1 MFTRLKED
9 LQCFK
14 DRDPAARSSLEI
26 FFLYP
31 GFRAV
36 RMYRRAHWCYTHRLF
51 FLARL
56 ISQRCVRK
64 TNIEIHPGAT
74 IGRRFA
80 IDHGTGVVIGET
92 AVIGD
97 DCLLYQGV
105 TLGGTGKDHGKRHPT
120 LGNNVMVGAGAKILG
135 PFTVGDNSNVAAG
148 SIVLSEIPPN
158 CTAVG
163 IPARIVKQDG
173 IRVDRLDQ
181 IHVADPVEL
190 ELRGLRARVNQL
202 EDELEDQTNACP
214 RLRQRAET
222 QQEPLNDVNFW
233 VI

>member
-1 MFTRLKED
+1 MEGED
-9 LQCFK
+9 
-14 DRDPAARSSLEI
+14 
-26 FFLYP
+26 
-31 GFRAV
+31 
-36 RMYRRAHWCYTHRLF
+36 
-51 FLARL
+51 
-56 ISQRCVRK
+56 
-64 TNIEIHPGAT
+64 
-74 IGRRFA
+74 
-80 IDHGTGVVIGET
+80 ET

>member
-1 MFTRLKED
+1 M
-9 LQCFK
+9 
-14 DRDPAARSSLEI
+14 
-26 FFLYP
+26 
-31 GFRAV
+31 
-36 RMYRRAHWCYTHRLF
+36 
-51 FLARL
+51 
-56 ISQRCVRK
+56 
-64 TNIEIHPGAT
+64 
-74 IGRRFA
+74 
-80 IDHGTGVVIGET
+80 
-92 AVIGD
+92 
-97 DCLLYQGV
+97 
-105 TLGGTGKDHGKRHPT
+105 
-120 LGNNVMVGAGAKILG
+120 
-135 PFTVGDNSNVAAG
+135 
-148 SIVLSEIPPN
+148 LSEIPPN

>member
-1 MFTRLKED
+1 MFNRLKED

-36 RMYRRAHWCYTHRLF
+36 RMYRRAHWCYTHKLF

-222 QQEPLNDVNFW
+222 QEPLNDVNFW